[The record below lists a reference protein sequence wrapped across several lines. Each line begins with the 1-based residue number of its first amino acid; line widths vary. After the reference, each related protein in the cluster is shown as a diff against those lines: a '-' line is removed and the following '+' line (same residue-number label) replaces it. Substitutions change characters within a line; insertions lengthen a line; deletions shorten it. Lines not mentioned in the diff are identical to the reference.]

1 VTRASAPAGPQ
12 PIPVSLISD
21 SAKKA
26 RLISLINMAA
36 RLTNR
41 AARIRLGPLGAWPG
55 QIPLLLWLIADDGL
69 IQKEL
74 VSRSKMEQPT
84 VAEHLDRLEKDGFI
98 TRKRATQDRRKYQ
111 VFLTAKG
118 RSIASDLIEELENGA
133 ETFTK
138 GISKQ
143 DLLVFDR
150 VICQIIERLETF
162 IRDSESAPAQRE
174 KV

>member
-1 VTRASAPAGPQ
+1 VTKATAPARLE
-12 PIPVSLISD
+12 PIPVSLISN

-98 TRKRATQDRRKYQ
+98 TRRRAAQDRRKYQ

-118 RSIASDLIEELENGA
+118 RSIASDLIHGLESGA

-138 GISKQ
+138 GIPQ
-143 DLLVFDR
+143 HDLMVFDR
-150 VICQIIERLETF
+150 VIGQIIERLETF
-162 IRDSESAPAQRE
+162 IRDSETRAASNRKP
-174 KV
+174 